1 MSECAFCVQETDGEF
16 CGPPCRA
23 SWSLLFESPEDRV
36 PGDEEVYGDDDEPLT
51 LPLTPLG
58 G

>member
-1 MSECAFCVQETDGEF
+1 VSECAFCLQETDGEF

-36 PGDEEVYGDDDEPLT
+36 PTDADVYDDDEPLT
-51 LPLTPLG
+51 LRP
-58 G
+58 